1 MNEPWMEF
9 QGKDQISL
17 TKYVRS
23 LFRSI
28 RFLTEICKLWNFLFF
43 QLMKQVLT
51 MLFCCKRTMKLKKH
65 CETLLMIFHI
75 MIIARKVGNVSE
87 KNKRVFVIQSEK
99 ASPESF
105 PQSRIVLSF
114 IKQVL
119 SNQAKSLPSQ
129 TVIFKLPSVSWMIF
143 YFHYTFPALRCKGF
157 FQSEVSY

>member
-23 LFRSI
+23 LFRPI

-65 CETLLMIFHI
+65 CEILLKIFYI
-75 MIIARKVGNVSE
+75 MIIARKVGNVSK
-87 KNKRVFVIQSEK
+87 KNKRVFIIQSEK

-105 PQSRIVLSF
+105 PQSPIGLSF
-114 IKQVL
+114 KIFTQSNSNLQTSKCLIDHILLLLYL
-119 SNQAKSLPSQ
+119 SCATLHRVFSK
-129 TVIFKLPSVSWMIF
+129 
-143 YFHYTFPALRCKGF
+143 
-157 FQSEVSY
+157 

>member
-99 ASPESF
+99 AF
-105 PQSRIVLSF
+105 IYLFIFNLFIVD
-114 IKQVL
+114 K
-119 SNQAKSLPSQ
+119 
-129 TVIFKLPSVSWMIF
+129 F
-143 YFHYTFPALRCKGF
+143 YFTVQSDQPSTNSKACLKHPVRSTTLWNVVIVDTIYLRQNFSLWC
-157 FQSEVSY
+157 